1 MRWHFQVSPK
11 NLFQASR
18 CQICGLGL
26 YIYGMRLAIPNLD
39 QEEQIH
45 QTGIGLINLL
55 GVDLFNSINLELEA
69 VEGVDWLTKYR
80 KSSLVYLN
88 YNFND
93 PSNLLKELLRVS
105 SSPLRNP
112 IRKVIPAKEI
122 VAFFNRLQVILEDR
136 NDWIHHN
143 SIFTSEN
150 LKTLILNIYPVGEKL
165 GLSLVTECDFLLSKL
180 DGVEADLPQ
189 IEDPIVASTK
199 SESDSEWTS
208 EVQKVVSESERAVG
222 ELVEDKFLEFSY
234 VLHLTGEIRNRKNNQ
249 LLSEANPGSAASLG
263 TVLIARKP
271 AGGRLRVTS
280 NGILAAYFED
290 HWGYLA
296 KVSPDQWFPDHLFLS
311 V

>member
-1 MRWHFQVSPK
+1 
-11 NLFQASR
+11 
-18 CQICGLGL
+18 
-26 YIYGMRLAIPNLD
+26 MRLAIPNLQ

-55 GVDLFNSINLELEA
+55 GVDLFNAVNLELEIS
-69 VEGVDWLTKYR
+69 EGSDWLTKYR
-80 KSSLVYLN
+80 KSSLVYQN

-105 SSPLRNP
+105 SSPLRTP
-112 IRKVIPAKEI
+112 IRKLISPKEI
-122 VAFFNRLQVILEDR
+122 VAFFNRLQIILDDR

-150 LKTLILNIYPVGEKL
+150 LKTLILNIYPISEKL
-165 GLSLVTECDFLLSKL
+165 NLPIIAECDFLLSKL
-180 DGVEADLPQ
+180 DGVVADLPQ
-189 IEDPIVASTK
+189 TDDPIVPASK
-199 SESDSEWTS
+199 SDTDSVWT
-208 EVQKVVSESERAVG
+208 EEIQEVVSESERAVG
-222 ELVEDKFLEFSY
+222 ELIEDKFLEHSY

-249 LLSEANPGSAASLG
+249 LLSEVKKEVAASLG

-271 AGGRLRVTS
+271 AGGRLRITS
-280 NGILAAYFED
+280 TGIIAAYFED

-296 KVSPDQWFPDHLFLS
+296 KVDPDQWFPDHIFLS

>member
-1 MRWHFQVSPK
+1 
-11 NLFQASR
+11 
-18 CQICGLGL
+18 
-26 YIYGMRLAIPNLD
+26 MRLAIPNLD

-55 GVDLFNSINLELEA
+55 GIDFFNSLNLELEA
-69 VEGVDWLTKYR
+69 TEGVDWLTKYR

-105 SSPLRNP
+105 SSPLRTP
-112 IRKVIPAKEI
+112 LRIAIPPKDI
-122 VAFFNRLQVILEDR
+122 VAFFNRLQIVLDDR

-143 SIFTSEN
+143 SIFTRGN
-150 LKTLILNIYPVGEKL
+150 LKTLILNIYPIGEKL
-165 GLSLVTECDFLLSKL
+165 KLSLVTECDFLLSKL

-189 IEDPIVASTK
+189 IEDPIVASTTSK
-199 SESDSEWTS
+199 SDSEWTS
-208 EVQKVVSESERAVG
+208 EIQQVVSESERAVG
-222 ELVEDKFLEFSY
+222 ELIEEKFLEFSY

-249 LLSEANPGSAASLG
+249 LLSEVNPDLAASLG
-263 TVLIARKP
+263 SVLTARKP

-280 NGILAAYFED
+280 SGILAAYFED

-296 KVSPDQWFPDHLFLS
+296 KVSPDQWFPNHLFLS

>member
-1 MRWHFQVSPK
+1 MEWHFQVFPK

-18 CQICGLGL
+18 GQIGGLSL
-26 YIYGMRLAIPNLD
+26 YIYVMRLAIPNLD

-189 IEDPIVASTK
+189 IEDPIVAFTK

-208 EVQKVVSESERAVG
+208 EIQKVVSESERAVG

-249 LLSEANPGSAASLG
+249 LLSEANPDSAASLG